1 MVLTGETEVLGEKR
15 YTMWMVDEWMNMEQW
30 WNDTDRGN

>member
-1 MVLTGETEVLGEKR
+1 MILTGETEVLGEKY
-15 YTMWMVDEWMNMEQW
+15 YTALVVDVLMSMEQW